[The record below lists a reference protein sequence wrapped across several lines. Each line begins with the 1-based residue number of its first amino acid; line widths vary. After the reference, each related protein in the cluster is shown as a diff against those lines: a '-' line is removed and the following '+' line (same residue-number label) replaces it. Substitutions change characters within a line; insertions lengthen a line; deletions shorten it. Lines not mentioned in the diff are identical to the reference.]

1 MANFLARS
9 LMKSPPPPPPPPPP
23 LILLRLVL
31 LLLPDTP
38 PLDSSFYNNS
48 FKPHFHLWIRKMIFS
63 LSFFFSMKKKLED
76 SSKYTCSLLNKY
88 CSFF

>member
-9 LMKSPPPPPPPPPP
+9 LMKSPPPPPPPP
-23 LILLRLVL
+23 LRLAL
-31 LLLPDTP
+31 LLLPDTPPLP

-48 FKPHFHLWIRKMIFS
+48 FKPHFHLWIRKMILPFS
-63 LSFFFSMKKKLED
+63 LFLFLHEKNLED